1 MDRKK
6 WWFRGLL
13 VVPVVFLLGATPMDL
28 QELSKARAVALQILG
43 ETRTVLL
50 QELTQKGP
58 AEAIQ
63 VCSAVALELARKH
76 EQQGWRIR
84 RVSQKVRNP
93 ADAPDVYEA
102 GILKKFEA
110 LGAEGKLGPD
120 SEHVDVVTEGEKSYL
135 RYLKPIT
142 IAAPL
147 CLTCHGNPPELSPE
161 VKVKLQTL
169 YPHDQ
174 AIGYRLNDL
183 RGAVSIKI
191 PIEGKP

>member
-1 MDRKK
+1 
-6 WWFRGLL
+6 
-13 VVPVVFLLGATPMDL
+13 MDL
-28 QELSKARAVALQILG
+28 PELSKARAVALQIIG

-63 VCSAVALELARKH
+63 ACSAVALDLAKKH

-93 ADAPDVYEA
+93 ADVPDGYETA
-102 GILKKFEA
+102 ILNRFEA
-110 LGAEGKLGPD
+110 LHAEGKLSPD
-120 SEHVDVVTEGEKSYL
+120 FEHVEVVTEAEKPYL

-142 IAAPL
+142 IAVPL
-147 CLTCHGNPPELSPE
+147 CLTCHGNPAELSPE
-161 VKVKLQTL
+161 VKVKLQAL
-169 YPHDQ
+169 YPTDQ
-174 AIGYRLNDL
+174 ATGYRLHDL
-183 RGAVSIKI
+183 RGAVSIRI